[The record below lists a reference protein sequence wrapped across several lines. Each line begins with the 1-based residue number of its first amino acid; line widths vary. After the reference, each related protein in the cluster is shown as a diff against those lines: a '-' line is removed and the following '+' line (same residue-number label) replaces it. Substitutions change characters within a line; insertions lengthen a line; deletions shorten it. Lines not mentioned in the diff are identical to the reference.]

1 MLIFGIIDL
10 KTRLK
15 EANDNMTLTKAY
27 IYTKMFFLENQ
38 VDSLTKVNDSLTI
51 ELKKVTWLKEQ
62 PLIPAFE
69 MNSKLGEVYQGIE
82 QTGIRC
88 PEAMFALAC
97 HETGRFT
104 SKLARYNNY
113 FGLAWSKHPLVIGKV

>member
-1 MLIFGIIDL
+1 MLNYERNKANIELEIQSNLFET
-10 KTRLK
+10 KTL
-15 EANDNMTLTKAY
+15 
-27 IYTKMFFLENQ
+27 FLQEKI
-38 VDSLTKVNDSLTI
+38 DSLVKANDSLTI
-51 ELKKVTWLKEQ
+51 NLKKITWLKEQ
-62 PLIPAFE
+62 PLQPAFE

-113 FGLAWSKHPLVIGKV
+113 LGLS